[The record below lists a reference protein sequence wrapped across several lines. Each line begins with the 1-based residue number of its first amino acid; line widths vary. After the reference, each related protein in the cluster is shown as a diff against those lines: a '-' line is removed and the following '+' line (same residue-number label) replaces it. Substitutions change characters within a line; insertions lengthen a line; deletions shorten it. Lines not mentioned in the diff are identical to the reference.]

1 VGTAVAEHRHPR
13 VRHSSS
19 DRLASNP
26 RKSFRPTL
34 DPSGAI
40 EVNGAGVLV
49 CSGGLDVVAGH
60 EHRSQSLDFQ
70 RLSRPGRRADYAVLA
85 SLEESG
91 PASQSELARRLAID
105 RGDLV
110 GVIDRLDDDGLA
122 VRRPDRND
130 RRRNAITI
138 TAAGRRTLADLQHDI
153 EAAQEELLAPLEP
166 AQRET
171 LVALLQ
177 TLVDHHH
184 SAGQEPEE
192 IEGRPRR

>member
-1 VGTAVAEHRHPR
+1 MTIRPAPSPPGDPPERLRRLP
-13 VRHSSS
+13 SWLFN
-19 DRLASNP
+19 RLAGRSN
-26 RKSFRPTL
+26 RLVGAHL
-34 DPSGAI
+34 D
-40 EVNGAGVLV
+40 
-49 CSGGLDVVAGH
+49 
-60 EHRSQSLDFQ
+60 
-70 RLSRPGRRADYAVLA
+70 RPGRRADYAVLA

-91 PASQSELARRLAID
+91 PASQAELARRLAID

-110 GVIDRLDDDGLA
+110 GVIDRLEDDGLA

-138 TAAGRRTLADLQHDI
+138 TAAGRRILADLQHDI

-184 SAGQEPEE
+184 AAGQEPEE
-192 IEGRPRR
+192 IGGRPRR

>member
-1 VGTAVAEHRHPR
+1 MSIRPAPWPPADPPERLRRLP
-13 VRHSSS
+13 SWLFN
-19 DRLASNP
+19 RLAGRSN
-26 RKSFRPTL
+26 RLVGARL
-34 DPSGAI
+34 D
-40 EVNGAGVLV
+40 
-49 CSGGLDVVAGH
+49 
-60 EHRSQSLDFQ
+60 
-70 RLSRPGRRADYAVLA
+70 RPGRRADYAVLA
-85 SLEESG
+85 SLDESG
-91 PASQSELARRLAID
+91 PASQAELARRLGID

-166 AQRET
+166 AQRKT

-177 TLVDHHH
+177 TLVDYHHA
-184 SAGQEPEE
+184 AGQEQDESAGP
-192 IEGRPRR
+192 PRR